1 MILKTCSNDKT
12 YGRIFF
18 VCVLLVSL
26 LSCTPK
32 IIRPSKEPQ
41 RSPVPIQETSKPAAK
56 DAPVYKPMDKKPMVT
71 KPVEKDV
78 PSVENPQSP
87 RLLASLQL
95 TGQARQ
101 HLEEGDADNAIRS
114 LERAVVLD
122 PSNGQNY
129 YYLSE
134 AWLQK
139 GNIDQALKFNELA
152 EIHLANQSRWDAMV
166 IEQKQRILDQSE

>member
-1 MILKTCSNDKT
+1 
-12 YGRIFF
+12 
-18 VCVLLVSL
+18 
-26 LSCTPK
+26 
-32 IIRPSKEPQ
+32 
-41 RSPVPIQETSKPAAK
+41 
-56 DAPVYKPMDKKPMVT
+56 
-71 KPVEKDV
+71 
-78 PSVENPQSP
+78 
-87 RLLASLQL
+87 
-95 TGQARQ
+95 ARQ

-139 GNIDQALKFNELA
+139 GNMDQALKFNELA

-166 IEQKQRILDQSE
+166 IEQKRRILDQSE